1 MISLACKFSD
11 PLEMCAAQTLAFS
24 GAPAAASACPS
35 ARPSLLSLSL
45 FLIEG
50 GLGPTWPPALA
61 RCSLSL
67 SLSLSRPLARPL
79 AHLLTPSL
87 ARRKANIHVAL

>member
-24 GAPAAASACPS
+24 SAPAAASACPS

-50 GLGPTWPPALA
+50 GLGPTWPPA
-61 RCSLSL
+61 RSLC
-67 SLSLSRPLARPL
+67 LARPL
-79 AHLLTPSL
+79 APLLPPSL

>member
-1 MISLACKFSD
+1 
-11 PLEMCAAQTLAFS
+11 MCAAQTLAFS

-67 SLSLSRPLARPL
+67 SLSLSLSRPLARPL